1 MVVDSMPIMT
11 STGRNC
17 VGKLD
22 MEITDK
28 GYCSTK
34 NMYYHGLNQH
44 LVGYRRKGGGRSR
57 SLSAA
62 SENDLSVFK
71 RECAP
76 AIKGK
81 TIFADKIY
89 RDSDKM
95 YGNIRLTPVKSVKG
109 VSEHERQRSG
119 PLTNCILRLFLPSE
133 NLWRPFSVGLTK
145 IQTFKELIGAGP
157 QPDS

>member
-1 MVVDSMPIMT
+1 MTGAVADVLKQLTSTYKSTDCDEATMVVDSMPIMT

-62 SENDLSVFK
+62 SENDLSVSVHFSNQL
-71 RECAP
+71 
-76 AIKGK
+76 
-81 TIFADKIY
+81 IF
-89 RDSDKM
+89 
-95 YGNIRLTPVKSVKG
+95 
-109 VSEHERQRSG
+109 SG
-119 PLTNCILRLFLPSE
+119 YLEDF
-133 NLWRPFSVGLTK
+133 V
-145 IQTFKELIGAGP
+145 
-157 QPDS
+157 